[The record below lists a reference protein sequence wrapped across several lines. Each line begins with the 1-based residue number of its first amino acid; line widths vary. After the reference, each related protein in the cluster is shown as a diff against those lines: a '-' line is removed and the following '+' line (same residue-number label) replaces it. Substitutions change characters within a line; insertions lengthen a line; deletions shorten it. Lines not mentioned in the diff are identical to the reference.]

1 MRASTAA
8 AIGGTRAYKKRPAEG
23 VTTIMNIRTGLPAV
37 AIAAALG
44 LGAPAHAVT
53 WDMATPYPDSE
64 FHTKNIQQFVE
75 DVAEATGGDL
85 QITVHSAQSLFKSPE
100 IKQAV
105 QNQLVPMGELL
116 MANLYNEDPIYGA
129 DNIPFIATSY
139 EDAQKM
145 WQAQRPLVEERLM
158 EDGIRLLYAVPWPG
172 QGIYTKEEIES
183 KADLQ
188 GKRFRT
194 YNATT
199 SRMAELMGAVP
210 TTIEAVEIPQ
220 AFSTGIVDA
229 MVTSAATG
237 VNTKAWDFTDHY
249 YDMRAWMPKNIIM
262 VNESAF
268 QSLPEDQQ
276 QALLDAAAAAEE
288 RGWQMSQ
295 DVLESTTK
303 TLSEN
308 MQVHEPSEQLQQDL
322 QAVGEQMAAEWAEA
336 AGEDGQKILDALE

>member
-1 MRASTAA
+1 
-8 AIGGTRAYKKRPAEG
+8 
-23 VTTIMNIRTGLPAV
+23 MNIRTALSA
-37 AIAAALG
+37 AALAAALG
-44 LGAPAHAVT
+44 LGASAHALT

-64 FHTKNIQQFVE
+64 FHTKNVRQFA
-75 DVAEATGGDL
+75 DDIAAATNGEL

-105 QNQLVPMGELL
+105 QNNLVPIGELL
-116 MANLYNEDPIYGA
+116 MANLYNEDPIFGA

-139 EDAQKM
+139 EAAGKM
-145 WQAQRPLVEERLM
+145 WEAQRPLVEARLA

-172 QGIYTKEEIES
+172 QGFYTKDEIAS
-183 KADLQ
+183 KEDLKS
-188 GKRFRT
+188 KRFRT

-237 VNTKAWDFTDHY
+237 VNTKAWDFTNHF
-249 YDMRAWMPKNIIM
+249 YDLRAWMPKNMIM
-262 VNESAF
+262 VNEGAF
-268 QSLPEDQQ
+268 QSLTDEQQ
-276 QALLDAAAAAEE
+276 KAVLDAAAAAEE

-295 DVLESTTK
+295 EVLEFDD
-303 TLSEN
+303 
-308 MQVHEPSEQLQQDL
+308 QD
-322 QAVGEQMAAEWAEA
+322 AGREYDRAPAERA
-336 AGEDGQKILDALE
+336 AGRRPADGRPANGNRMGRERRSRRPEDPRRPKVIAGAPPTPRGAPSPNGKTPC

>member
-1 MRASTAA
+1 M
-8 AIGGTRAYKKRPAEG
+8 
-23 VTTIMNIRTGLPAV
+23 TIWIIVP
-37 AIAAALG
+37 AIAIALG
-44 LGAPAHAVT
+44 LGAQAQAAN

-64 FHTKNIQQFVE
+64 FHTKNIRQFAD
-75 DVAEATGGDL
+75 DVKEATGGEL
-85 QITVHSAQSLFKSPE
+85 EITVHSAQSLFKSPE

-129 DNIPFIATSY
+129 DNLPFIATTY
-139 EDAQKM
+139 EDAEKM
-145 WQAQRPLVEERLM
+145 WQAQRPLVEQRLA

-172 QGIYTKEEIES
+172 QGFYAKEEIAS
-183 KADLQ
+183 GDDLQ
-188 GKRFRT
+188 SKRFRT

-199 SRMAELMGAVP
+199 SRMAELVGAVP
-210 TTIEAVEIPQ
+210 TTIEAVEIAQ

-249 YDMRAWMPKNIIM
+249 YDLRAWMPKNMVM

-268 QSLPEDQQ
+268 QSLPEEQR
-276 QALLDAAAAAEE
+276 QALLDAAEAAEE
-288 RGWQMSQ
+288 RGWEMSRE
-295 DVLESTTK
+295 VLESTTQ

-322 QAVGEQMAAEWAEA
+322 QDVGEQMASEWAER
-336 AGEDGQKILDALE
+336 AGEDGQKILEALQ

>member
-1 MRASTAA
+1 MKIR
-8 AIGGTRAYKKRPAEG
+8 KVLPA
-23 VTTIMNIRTGLPAV
+23 TTIAV
-37 AIAAALG
+37 AMLM
-44 LGAPAHAVT
+44 GASAQAVT

-64 FHTKNIQQFVE
+64 FHTKNIRQFVE
-75 DVAEATGGDL
+75 DVEKATGGDL

-139 EDAQKM
+139 EDAAKM
-145 WQAQRPLVEERLM
+145 WEAQRPLVEERLM
-158 EDGIRLLYAVPWPG
+158 EDGIRLLYTVPWPG
-172 QGIYTKEEIES
+172 QGFYTKEEIASGE
-183 KADLQ
+183 DLR

-237 VNTKAWDFTDHY
+237 VNTKAWDFTDNY
-249 YDMRAWMPKNIIM
+249 YDMRAWMPKNMIM

-268 QSLPEDQQ
+268 QSLPEEQQ

-288 RGWQMSQ
+288 RGWQMSEE
-295 DVLESTTK
+295 VLESTTT
-303 TLSEN
+303 TLGEN

-322 QAVGEQMAAEWAEA
+322 QAVGEQMATEWADA
-336 AGEDGQKILDALE
+336 AGEEGQKILDALK